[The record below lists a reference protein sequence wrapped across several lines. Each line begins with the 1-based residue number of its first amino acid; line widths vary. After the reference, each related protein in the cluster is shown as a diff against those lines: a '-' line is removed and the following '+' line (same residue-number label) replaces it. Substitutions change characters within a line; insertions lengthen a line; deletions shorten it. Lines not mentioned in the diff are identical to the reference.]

1 VELEDLDSL
10 TIRFFD
16 TLEEAM
22 KKIVEAFTLPRWIE
36 AEPGCIKNAGS
47 WAAKFGKKAMVIS
60 GRGSARKF
68 GLLDKIEKS
77 LTGAGMAYEIFEEV
91 EREPTL
97 ETIAK
102 GTEIA
107 RASGCDVLIGVGG
120 GSALDA
126 TKVIAMLC
134 DNTGPAE
141 DYQLDKRAWEAPGR
155 PWIAIPTTA
164 GTGSEAT
171 SVSVITNKRLG
182 VKKRFFS
189 WEMVSTVALLDA
201 EASVN
206 MPVAVTRESGLDALG
221 QAIEGYLST
230 GNNPIIAAAAIR
242 AVRLIHEFLP
252 RAVEN
257 GNDIEARHNMLL
269 AGLLGGVSI
278 DTGVGLGHEMAMAV
292 GSYKGISHGLL
303 VGALTPWC
311 LEPSLGYADRAMGEL
326 ADVFG
331 CTHDEP
337 EIKARCLIQLVR
349 DFQRKVGCPSNLG
362 ELGVSKEDISPI
374 LEASKLSTNIG
385 TNPRPLDDAIRAAAL
400 GAAIDG

>member
-1 VELEDLDSL
+1 MQGL
-10 TIRFFD
+10 
-16 TLEEAM
+16 
-22 KKIVEAFTLPRWIE
+22 VEAFTLPRWIE
-36 AEPGCIKNAGS
+36 AEPGCINNAGA
-47 WAAKFGKKAMVIS
+47 WAAKFGSKAMVVS
-60 GRGSARKF
+60 GQGSARKF

-77 LTGAGMAYEIFEEV
+77 LKSAGVPFELFEQV

-97 ETIAK
+97 ETIEQGA
-102 GTEIA
+102 ELA
-107 RASGCDVLIGVGG
+107 RKSGSDVFIGVGG

-141 DYQLDKRAWEAPGR
+141 DYQLGKRNWESGCR

-171 SVSVITNKRLG
+171 KVSVITNKSLG
-182 VKKRFFS
+182 VKKAFYS

-206 MPVAVTRESGLDALG
+206 MPLDVTRETGLDVLG
-221 QAIEGYLST
+221 QAIEGHLST
-230 GNNPIIAAAAIR
+230 GSNPIIAGAAIR
-242 AVRLIHEFLP
+242 AVRLVHEYLP

-257 GNDIEARHNMLL
+257 GNDIEARHNMLI
-269 AGLLGGVSI
+269 AGLLGGVAI

-303 VGALTPWC
+303 VGVLTPWC
-311 LEPSLGYADRAMGEL
+311 LEPSLGWADSRMGEL
-326 ADVFG
+326 ADAFD

-337 EIKARCLIQLVR
+337 QIKARCFIQLVR
-349 DFQRKVGCPSNLG
+349 DFQQRVGCKLNLG
-362 ELGVSKEDISPI
+362 ELGVSKDEIPSI

-385 TNPRPLDDAIRAAAL
+385 TNPRPLDDDIRRAAL
-400 GAAIDG
+400 EAAIDG

>member
-1 VELEDLDSL
+1 
-10 TIRFFD
+10 
-16 TLEEAM
+16 M
-22 KKIVEAFTLPRWIE
+22 KKTIEAFTLPRWIE
-36 AEPGCIKNAGS
+36 AEPGCIGKVGS
-47 WAAKFGKKAMVIS
+47 WAAKFGKKALVVS

-77 LTGAGMAYEIFEEV
+77 IADAGLTCEIFEEV

-97 ETIAK
+97 ETIIK

-126 TKVIAMLC
+126 TKVISMLC
-134 DNTGPAE
+134 DNTGQAE
-141 DYQLDKRAWEAPGR
+141 DYQLDKLTWEAPGR

-182 VKKRFFS
+182 VKKRFFG

-206 MPVAVTRESGLDALG
+206 MPLDVTRDTGLDALG

-242 AVRLIHEFLP
+242 AVRLINEFLP

-257 GNDIEARHNMLL
+257 GKDLEARHNMLI

-292 GSYKGISHGLL
+292 GSYKGINHGLL
-303 VGALTPWC
+303 VGVLTPWC
-311 LEPSLGYADRAMGEL
+311 LEPSLGYADKAMGEL
-326 ADVFG
+326 ADEFG
-331 CTHDEP
+331 CSHNEP

-349 DFQRKVGCPSNLG
+349 DFQQKVGCPASLG
-362 ELGVSKEDISPI
+362 ELGVSKEEIAPI

-385 TNPRPLDDAIRAAAL
+385 TNPRPLDDEIRSATL
-400 GAAIDG
+400 RAAIDG

>member
-1 VELEDLDSL
+1 
-10 TIRFFD
+10 
-16 TLEEAM
+16 M
-22 KKIVEAFTLPRWIE
+22 VEAFTLPRWIE
-36 AEPGCIKNAGS
+36 AEPGCINNAGG
-47 WAAKFGKKAMVIS
+47 WAAKFGGKAMVVS

-77 LTGAGMAYEIFEEV
+77 LKGAGLAYELFEEV

-97 ETIAK
+97 ETVMR

-107 RASGCDVLIGVGG
+107 RASGCDVFIGVGG
-120 GSALDA
+120 GSAMDA
-126 TKVIAMLC
+126 TKVIAMLHG
-134 DNTGPAE
+134 NTGPAE
-141 DYQLDKRAWEAPGR
+141 QYQLGKRDWEAPGR

-164 GTGSEAT
+164 GTGSEGT
-171 SVSVITNKRLG
+171 KVSVITNKSLG
-182 VKKRFFS
+182 VKKGFYS
-189 WEMVSTVALLDA
+189 WDMVSTVALLDA

-206 MPVAVTRESGLDALG
+206 MPLAVTRETGLDALG

-242 AVRLIHEFLP
+242 AARLVAEYLP

-257 GNDIEARHNMLL
+257 GHDLEARHNMLL

-303 VGALTPWC
+303 VGVLTPWC
-311 LEPSLGYADRAMGEL
+311 LEPNLGYADREMGEL

-349 DFQRKVGCPSNLG
+349 DFQHRVGCPPSLG
-362 ELGVSKEDISPI
+362 ELGVSRDDIPPI
-374 LEASKLSTNIG
+374 LAASKLSTNIG
-385 TNPRPLDDAIRAAAL
+385 TNPRPLDDDIRAATL
-400 GAAIDG
+400 RAAIDG